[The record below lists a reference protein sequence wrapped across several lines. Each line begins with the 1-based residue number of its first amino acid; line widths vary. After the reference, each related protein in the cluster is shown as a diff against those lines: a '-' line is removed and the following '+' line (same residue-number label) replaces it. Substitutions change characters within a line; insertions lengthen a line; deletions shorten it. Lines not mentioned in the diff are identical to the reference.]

1 MRWWVRCWEGT
12 DMSKR
17 FDVVIGN
24 PPYQAEAQGS
34 GTRDT
39 PIYHEFM
46 DAAFEVSRQAIIIT
60 PARFLS
66 NAGFTP
72 KSWNAKMLADPH
84 LRVAYF
90 EPDSN
95 RLFPG
100 LTDPIKGGIAV
111 THRDSE
117 RIMGPIGFFAKSAEL
132 NAILHKV
139 LESGTTFIDVDVS
152 SGRAYA
158 FTKLMHDQH
167 PEASA
172 AMSSDAQFRVSTNAF
187 DQLAFLFHEDRP
199 DDGSDY
205 VRLLGVLKNKR
216 AFRWIRVEY
225 ITCPESADKYKVAL
239 PAANGS
245 GSTTDFFG
253 VVLNNPVLLGPATG
267 VTQTFITIGS
277 FDTWTEGE
285 ACLRYVKSKFARA
298 MLGVLKVTQH
308 NPRATWKFVPSQDFT
323 PASDIDWSQ
332 DIRGIDAQLYAKYGL
347 SDDEIA
353 FIEEN
358 VKPME

>member
-1 MRWWVRCWEGT
+1 MA
-12 DMSKR
+12 KK

-24 PPYQAEAQGS
+24 PPYQAEAQGA

-46 DAAFEVSRQAIIIT
+46 DAAFDVSKQAVIIT

-72 KSWNAKMLADPH
+72 KAWNAKMLADPH
-84 LRVAYF
+84 LRVAHF

-100 LTDPIKGGIAV
+100 LADPIKGGIVV
-111 THRDSE
+111 THRDAA
-117 RIMGPIGFFAKSAEL
+117 RRLGPIGTFAK
-132 NAILHKV
+132 
-139 LESGTTFIDVDVS
+139 
-152 SGRAYA
+152 
-158 FTKLMHDQH
+158 H
-167 PEASA
+167 PELSEILRKVSEAGIDSLEPAITSSRSYRYTDKLYEDNPDARALRPDGNA
-172 AMSSDAQFRVSTNAF
+172 ALVSTNAF
-187 DQLAFLFHEDRP
+187 AQFAFLYRDEKPQDGHE
-199 DDGSDY
+199 Y
-205 VRLLGVLKNKR
+205 VRVMGLDGKR
-216 AFRWIRVEY
+216 RARKWLRRDY
-225 ITCPESADKYKVAL
+225 IAGPDSFGAYKVAV

-253 VVLNNPVLLGPATG
+253 VALTKPLVLKPGVA

-277 FDTWTEGE
+277 FDYAAEAE
-285 ACLRYVKSKFARA
+285 ACLKYVKSKFART

-308 NPRATWKFVPSQDFT
+308 NPAGTWKYVPAQDFT
-323 PASDIDWSQ
+323 SASDIDWSQ
-332 DIRGIDAQLYAKYGL
+332 DIPGIDVQLYAKHGL